1 LPVLSSLC
9 APSLCS
15 SPLQF
20 VGVRRI
26 FLFRLILATALVRQA
41 QAASAL
47 FFFQYRERRESL
59 QGGPLRPGK
68 EAILDYITHKRDLST
83 KPALHQS
90 CNRFQVSIH
99 TAAGELHA
107 LAKHRSFLSSQTDQ
121 ATTTTKESKARLR
134 SLITCFLLP
143 TRQSR
148 RNDRR

>member
-1 LPVLSSLC
+1 LPVLSSLR

-47 FFFQYRERRESL
+47 FFFFNIAREGRVYR
-59 QGGPLRPGK
+59 GGPLRPGK

-143 TRQSR
+143 TRQSAKE
-148 RNDRR
+148 